1 MGSHTR
7 TMSLYC
13 FFVLFGSL
21 HIILAADSEKSVT
34 KCTDQLSGKTYPVGS
49 EWKNPGQCTKS
60 ICKREGGGVT
70 IQTKGCP
77 TLQTQSDCK
86 IVKNSKSPTLAAAQ
100 NRNVEGKIKRG
111 TESRRKKIRKKKEK
125 ENPVV
130 EHMGS
135 DYARA
140 PGGYNIQQKNT
151 VGSDYS
157 QMKPQ
162 MDPHEWDYLPEEA
175 TKLIQ
180 TKIKDGR
187 KYYNVMKDDD
197 MGLPDSV

>member
-60 ICKREGGGVT
+60 ICKSEGGGVT

-86 IVKNSKSPTLAAAQ
+86 IVKNSKKPYPRCCPKQ
-100 NRNVEGKIKRG
+100 KCGGKNKKRNGKSKKKNKKKWRKQTKKSKGRGKPKGSDSARAKNNKKKR
-111 TESRRKKIRKKKEK
+111 EQKEKEKRKKKKILWLSTWGRTMPE
-125 ENPVV
+125 
-130 EHMGS
+130 
-135 DYARA
+135 
-140 PGGYNIQQKNT
+140 
-151 VGSDYS
+151 
-157 QMKPQ
+157 
-162 MDPHEWDYLPEEA
+162 LPEV
-175 TKLIQ
+175 T
-180 TKIKDGR
+180 TYSRKILWVR
-187 KYYNVMKDDD
+187 TT
-197 MGLPDSV
+197 PR

>member
-1 MGSHTR
+1 M
-7 TMSLYC
+7 
-13 FFVLFGSL
+13 
-21 HIILAADSEKSVT
+21 
-34 KCTDQLSGKTYPVGS
+34 
-49 EWKNPGQCTKS
+49 
-60 ICKREGGGVT
+60 
-70 IQTKGCP
+70 
-77 TLQTQSDCK
+77 
-86 IVKNSKSPTLAAAQ
+86 
-100 NRNVEGKIKRG
+100 EGKIKRG
-111 TESRRKKIRKKKEK
+111 TESRRKKIRKNGENKRRSQRAGESSRGRTLPELKTTKKKREQKEKEKKKEK

>member
-1 MGSHTR
+1 MG
-7 TMSLYC
+7 
-13 FFVLFGSL
+13 
-21 HIILAADSEKSVT
+21 
-34 KCTDQLSGKTYPVGS
+34 
-49 EWKNPGQCTKS
+49 
-60 ICKREGGGVT
+60 GGGVT

-86 IVKNSKSPTLAAAQ
+86 IVKNSKKPYPRCCPKQ
-100 NRNVEGKIKRG
+100 KCGGKNKKRNGKSKKKKR
-111 TESRRKKIRKKKEK
+111 EQKEKEKKKEK

>member
-1 MGSHTR
+1 MVLKSHLGELATVFGCDGTAYKTNINGPETKQAKKSKGRGKLKGS
-7 TMSLYC
+7 
-13 FFVLFGSL
+13 
-21 HIILAADSEKSVT
+21 DSARA
-34 KCTDQLSGKTYPVGS
+34 
-49 EWKNPGQCTKS
+49 KNNKK
-60 ICKREGGGVT
+60 KRE
-70 IQTKGCP
+70 QKE
-77 TLQTQSDCK
+77 K
-86 IVKNSKSPTLAAAQ
+86 
-100 NRNVEGKIKRG
+100 E
-111 TESRRKKIRKKKEK
+111 KKKEK

-140 PGGYNIQQKNT
+140 PGGYNIDQKNT

-187 KYYNVMKDDD
+187 KYYNVMKEDN

>member
-60 ICKREGGGVT
+60 ICKSEGGGVT

-86 IVKNSKSPTLAAAQ
+86 IVKNSKKPYPRCCPKQ
-100 NRNVEGKIKRG
+100 KCGGKNKKRNGKSK
-111 TESRRKKIRKKKEK
+111 KKIRKNGENKRRSQRAGESSRGRTLPELKTTKKKESRK
-125 ENPVV
+125 KKKKRKKKKILWLSTWGRTMPE
-130 EHMGS
+130 
-135 DYARA
+135 
-140 PGGYNIQQKNT
+140 
-151 VGSDYS
+151 
-157 QMKPQ
+157 
-162 MDPHEWDYLPEEA
+162 LPEV
-175 TKLIQ
+175 T
-180 TKIKDGR
+180 TYSRKILWVR
-187 KYYNVMKDDD
+187 TI
-197 MGLPDSV
+197 LR